1 MSKVANMSAQPAETE
16 STEDFRD
23 SNLLLGLAVAAAM
36 VFAWWRVMDLLQVS
50 YSGRAQDAGISQQ
63 LVTLIRNTFSNGFW
77 IGTQLLLPRTYKPPL
92 RTRVGLAIAGALLGG
107 LLYAMMGAT
116 GILLRAA
123 LGEVVGD
130 TVFWT
135 LFGVLFTFVL
145 SSAGVIALET
155 KVKLMGFREY
165 WPALF
170 RLSRRATLRWIVWTI
185 GGGYLG
191 FLIGLA
197 LNHLISL
204 AEFVLLILPV
214 ATWGLWWGKPAIVFE
229 ASRRNNAIRAIIS
242 VVAIV
247 GPILLMTFNVQ
258 FGLMVAVSVILLY
271 AVITL
276 RK

>member
-1 MSKVANMSAQPAETE
+1 MSAQPVETE

-36 VFAWWRVMDLLQVS
+36 AFAWWRVMDLLQVS
-50 YSGRAQDAGISQQ
+50 YSGRASDTGIPQQ
-63 LVTLIRNTFSNGFW
+63 LVTLIRSTFSNGFW

-107 LLYAMMGAT
+107 LLYAMMGAI
-116 GILLRAA
+116 GILLRTA

-135 LFGVLFTFVL
+135 LFGLVSAFVL

-155 KVKLMGFREY
+155 KAKLMGFREY

-185 GGGYLG
+185 CGGYLG

-197 LNHLISL
+197 LSHFISL
-204 AEFVLLILPV
+204 AEFVLLILP
-214 ATWGLWWGKPAIVFE
+214 AASWGLWWGKPAIVFNS
-229 ASRRNNAIRAIIS
+229 SRRNNAIRTVLGLVAII
-242 VVAIV
+242 
-247 GPILLMTFNVQ
+247 GPIFLMTFNAQ
-258 FGLMVAVSVILLY
+258 LGLMVLVSVILLY